1 MKKLFSII
9 AVAALST
16 AFVACGPSKEEI
28 AATEQKIA
36 DSIATIETARI
47 ADSTAA
53 AEAVAAEAV
62 AAAAAA
68 ARVADSTRV
77 ADSVAAA
84 TKGGKKGKK

>member
-36 DSIATIETARI
+36 DSLATIETARI

-53 AEAVAAEAV
+53 APAAAAEA
-62 AAAAAA
+62 AAEV
-68 ARVADSTRV
+68 ARVADSTRF

-84 TKGGKKGKK
+84 PKGGKKGKK

>member
-36 DSIATIETARI
+36 DSLATIETARI

-53 AEAVAAEAV
+53 ADAVAAEAV
-62 AAAAAA
+62 AAEA

>member
-36 DSIATIETARI
+36 DSLATIETARI

-53 AEAVAAEAV
+53 ADAAAAEA
-62 AAAAAA
+62 AAEV

-84 TKGGKKGKK
+84 SKGGKKGKK

>member
-36 DSIATIETARI
+36 DSLATIETARI

-53 AEAVAAEAV
+53 ANVAAEAAV
-62 AAAAAA
+62 AADL
-68 ARVADSTRV
+68 ARVADSTRI
-77 ADSVAAA
+77 ADSTAAA
-84 TKGGKKGKK
+84 TKGGKKAKK

>member
-16 AFVACGPSKEEI
+16 VFVACGPSKEEI

-36 DSIATIETARI
+36 DSLATIDTARI

-53 AEAVAAEAV
+53 ADALAAEAV
-62 AAAAAA
+62 AAEA

-77 ADSVAAA
+77 ADSVAAS

>member
-36 DSIATIETARI
+36 DSLATIETARI

-53 AEAVAAEAV
+53 ADALAAEAV
-62 AAAAAA
+62 AAEA

-77 ADSVAAA
+77 ADSVAAS

>member
-36 DSIATIETARI
+36 DSIAAIETARV

-53 AEAVAAEAV
+53 AAAAAEEI
-62 AAAAAA
+62 AAA
-68 ARVADSTRV
+68 ARVADSIRV
-77 ADSVAAA
+77 ADSLA
-84 TKGGKKGKK
+84 KGGKKK

>member
-36 DSIATIETARI
+36 DSLATIETARI

-53 AEAVAAEAV
+53 ADALAAEAV
-62 AAAAAA
+62 AAEA

>member
-36 DSIATIETARI
+36 DSIAAVEATRIADSTTAAAVVAEEAAAAAAAAVRI

-53 AEAVAAEAV
+53 A
-62 AAAAAA
+62 
-68 ARVADSTRV
+68 S
-77 ADSVAAA
+77 
-84 TKGGKKGKK
+84 KGGKKGGK

>member
-36 DSIATIETARI
+36 DSLATIETARI

-53 AEAVAAEAV
+53 ANVAAEAAV
-62 AAAAAA
+62 AADL

-84 TKGGKKGKK
+84 SKGGKKAKK